1 MVRIIPRIVNS
12 TVTRT
17 EMYNERRILA
27 SAKIFLYASMVKPC
41 GHRKTLLAMT
51 KESELRDFDT
61 T

>member
-1 MVRIIPRIVNS
+1 MVRTIPRMVNS
-12 TVTRT
+12 TVTIT
-17 EMYNERRILA
+17 EMYSDRSILA

-41 GHRKTLLAMT
+41 GHRKTLFAMT